1 MANKEM
7 GYTQTNTGPMTRSRC
22 ICANGRIQRELD
34 HGCVV
39 FVLHTYETLKWYK
52 TVMENN

>member
-1 MANKEM
+1 M
-7 GYTQTNTGPMTRSRC
+7 GYKPTNTGPMTRSRC
-22 ICANGRIQRELD
+22 ICANNRIQRELD

-39 FVLHTYETLKWYK
+39 FVLHTYKTLKWYK